1 MVKKTANQI
10 NHKHYERKDLKM
22 GTANN
27 MQIIID
33 RSADL
38 DSDDGLLNGTN
49 NSCVLLHMSS
59 RWGENRA
66 APVGHRAT
74 ETAATLLFSEKKLW
88 ARF

>member
-1 MVKKTANQI
+1 MVKKKAKQI

-27 MQIIID
+27 TQIIID

-38 DSDDGLLNGTN
+38 DSDNGLLNWTN
-49 NSCVLLHMSS
+49 NSCMLLHVSS

-66 APVGHRAT
+66 APFGHRAT
-74 ETAATLLFSEKKLW
+74 ETATTLLFSEKELW